1 MLKMCTI
8 QESHLNPKR
17 QTLCAQVI
25 ELQKFNYDKIHKVES
40 SIGSDKWFE
49 GGEISCFY
57 KHKYIFLND
66 IAYYILV
73 RGIKRVPV
81 KTRSHLGNKLINLYF
96 LI

>member
-49 GGEISCFY
+49 GGEMPKEI
-57 KHKYIFLND
+57 
-66 IAYYILV
+66 
-73 RGIKRVPV
+73 
-81 KTRSHLGNKLINLYF
+81 
-96 LI
+96 